1 MREATRSEEDPRK
14 PGVSS
19 IFREA
24 FLCCLPEPHATGLR
38 SVGEDLY
45 PLMIGKLPVE
55 GGELITLKL
64 GGAVADLDHLAG
76 LLQSLGPAGSGKAP
90 ADGRVLVAR
99 HIGASLERLA
109 GVLGL
114 VRR

>member
-1 MREATRSEEDPRK
+1 MKSEARAVERAER

-38 SVGEDLY
+38 SIGEDLY

-64 GGAVADLDHLAG
+64 RGTAADLDHVAE

-99 HIGASLERLA
+99 HIGASLARLA
-109 GVLGL
+109 GVLAL